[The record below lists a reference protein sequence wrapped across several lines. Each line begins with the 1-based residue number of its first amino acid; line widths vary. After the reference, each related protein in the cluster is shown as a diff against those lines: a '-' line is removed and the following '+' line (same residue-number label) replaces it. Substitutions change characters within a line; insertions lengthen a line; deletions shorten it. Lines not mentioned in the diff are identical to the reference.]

1 MFICAFHFGES
12 QRLAPKGCEAK
23 AEHHRS
29 PSGDDWE
36 TDNVKGSGHEL
47 WSIPRCR

>member
-29 PSGDDWE
+29 PSGDDW
-36 TDNVKGSGHEL
+36 GSRQRKREWTRTL
-47 WSIPRCR
+47 DIPRCR